1 MFRFQTAI
9 CSAALGVFA
18 FGHSAMA
25 DVTPKEVW
33 KDWQDY
39 MLGMGYTLTG
49 TENQSGDTLAISS
62 VVFDLAGGP
71 DQGGMTLSLETL
83 SFVQNGDGT
92 VSVVLPDVMPINVD
106 IAESGPES
114 EPVQISFT
122 ITQTGQE
129 MDVSGTPAEMTST
142 YMADALGMKLDQLM
156 VGDESYGADN
166 AAMTL
171 QMTDVRN
178 TTTSTVGA
186 MRAYAQNGTVASVT
200 YDMRFKNPDEPA
212 VAVISGT
219 SSDFG
224 YTGDSMLPLGLTQA
238 SDMAALLR
246 EGMDVSANLT
256 SGNSTLTVDIQDPNS
271 GNTAAAFATEAGTL
285 KVETSADGI
294 SYAGTREGLTGSVQP
309 PEFPFLL
316 SFGMDNAAFNLSAP
330 VMESDEAQNFALGL
344 NLDGFTASDLIWGM
358 IDPQATLPRD
368 PASVTLDV
376 TGKARLLV
384 DYFDPAMVE
393 KMTNDGK
400 VPGEVESVTLNS
412 LIVDALGARLTGS
425 GEAMFDNDAPK
436 NEAGLPP
443 AVGALDL
450 KLVGGQKLLET
461 LVASGLVPP
470 QTAMGAQMMMGMFAQ
485 PGEGE
490 DTLTSK
496 LEITRS
502 GSILANGQ
510 RIR

>member
-49 TENQSGDTLAISS
+49 TENQSGDTLAISN
-62 VVFDLAGGP
+62 VIFDLAGGP
-71 DQGGMTLSLETL
+71 DQGGMTLSLGTL

-114 EPVQISFT
+114 EPVQISLT

-129 MDVSGTPAEMTST
+129 MNVSGTPAEMTST
-142 YMADALGMKLDQLM
+142 YMADALGMKLDQPT

-294 SYAGTREGLTGSVQP
+294 SYAGTREGLTGPVQLL
-309 PEFPFLL
+309 ELPFLRPSAWTTPPSISARL
-316 SFGMDNAAFNLSAP
+316 SWNSN
-330 VMESDEAQNFALGL
+330 EAQNFALGL

-368 PASVTLDV
+368 PASVTLHV

-400 VPGEVESVTLNS
+400 SR
-412 LIVDALGARLTGS
+412 A
-425 GEAMFDNDAPK
+425 K
-436 NEAGLPP
+436 
-443 AVGALDL
+443 L
-450 KLVGGQKLLET
+450 K
-461 LVASGLVPP
+461 AS
-470 QTAMGAQMMMGMFAQ
+470 
-485 PGEGE
+485 
-490 DTLTSK
+490 
-496 LEITRS
+496 R
-502 GSILANGQ
+502 
-510 RIR
+510 